1 MLAELLLLCVYVCVC
16 ETAACAYTR
25 GVETAELLGGKI
37 PLADLDYREVRLEID
52 ADIAAFTVGLRD
64 DVTSLDGRS
73 RRAGYTLR
81 GEEVCCATG
90 TRRIA

>member
-1 MLAELLLLCVYVCVC
+1 MRDCACWLSSCCCVCMCVC

-73 RRAGYTLR
+73 TPS
-81 GEEVCCATG
+81 
-90 TRRIA
+90 RIHVAW

>member
-52 ADIAAFTVGLRD
+52 ADNRRVSGAASRCENRVAGDGPRGVG
-64 DVTSLDGRS
+64 GS
-73 RRAGYTLR
+73 R
-81 GEEVCCATG
+81 
-90 TRRIA
+90 